1 MLWVDS
7 SVGYLLFGLTFELT
21 GPLRQAPQ
29 RVRLN
34 KGLSMPSR
42 NGSAIPG
49 RQTRW
54 KRIYCKS
61 AKLYMF
67 VAQPWLKGTLQ
78 LAAVGDDEDV
88 LSRDNF
94 EQVAVNELFGKYFD
108 TKFFF
113 ELSLNTG
120 FWVFT
125 NFDSAARKFPFTSVV
140 HCEDSLVVI
149 DEQNTFD

>member
-1 MLWVDS
+1 MRGGTRL
-7 SVGYLLFGLTFELT
+7 VGRRILDGSIKRIKSLLRATYPYLL
-21 GPLRQAPQ
+21 
-29 RVRLN
+29 
-34 KGLSMPSR
+34 GLSMPSL

-49 RQTRW
+49 RQTSW
-54 KRIYCKS
+54 KRIYGKS

-88 LSRDNF
+88 LARDNF

-108 TKFFF
+108 TQFFF

-140 HCEDSLVVI
+140 HCEDSLAVI

>member
-1 MLWVDS
+1 
-7 SVGYLLFGLTFELT
+7 
-21 GPLRQAPQ
+21 
-29 RVRLN
+29 
-34 KGLSMPSR
+34 MPSL
-42 NGSAIPG
+42 NGSAIAG
-49 RQTRW
+49 RQTSW
-54 KRIYCKS
+54 KRIYGKS

-67 VAQPWLKGTLQ
+67 VAQTWLKGTLQ

-88 LSRDNF
+88 LARDNF

-108 TKFFF
+108 TQFFF

-125 NFDSAARKFPFTSVV
+125 NFDSAARKFPFISVV
-140 HCEDSLVVI
+140 HCEDCLAVI